1 MTEKIP
7 LRGEREKE
15 ARKAFLLL
23 LREETIHDLSEQ
35 ISDLYVVALLPVHK
49 VSSKA
54 RYRRLKE
61 CLLNRSDE
69 VRRRKE
75 DIRTLFSVIYFTAL
89 FRYAY
94 DYFSQPS
101 KEPFDFVIASKNQNP
116 IAEDLAKHI
125 SNLLKHI
132 KSVKELIEFAV
143 LVIASSFLLDNY
155 PLKSHNR
162 QIFIYFPVYK
172 ANYT

>member
-49 VSSKA
+49 VSFKA

-69 VRRRKE
+69 V
-75 DIRTLFSVIYFTAL
+75 
-89 FRYAY
+89 
-94 DYFSQPS
+94 
-101 KEPFDFVIASKNQNP
+101 
-116 IAEDLAKHI
+116 
-125 SNLLKHI
+125 
-132 KSVKELIEFAV
+132 
-143 LVIASSFLLDNY
+143 
-155 PLKSHNR
+155 
-162 QIFIYFPVYK
+162 
-172 ANYT
+172 